1 MQPLTDLLRACKS
14 ASALLEWSEEA
25 ERAFC
30 AAKES
35 LANATLLVH
44 LDLVGPLPISQGNR
58 YLFTC
63 VDRFTRWAEVV
74 PIPDA
79 TADTVGR
86 AFLFGWV
93 ARFGCP
99 GIVTTDRGRQFT
111 SRSFGALLSAI
122 GAKHSKTTAYHPSA
136 NGMVER
142 LHRQLKAAICA
153 RRNSANWVD
162 HLPWV
167 LLGIRSSLKQDLQC
181 SPSDLVFGCPLS
193 LPDDFLSSPSPAPPS
208 AHDFAAQLRDH
219 FRDLQ
224 PASPRQPTNRKIF
237 VHPDL
242 KTSSHVFVRADH
254 VKPPLTPAYTGPHR
268 LLAQDEKTVT
278 VDINGRPEV
287 LTKDR
292 VKPAYF
298 DALLSPVHLPESP
311 PLCPVPRSLPSSR
324 KVSWHSP
331 LVTYQFSI
339 FAA

>member
-1 MQPLTDLLRACKS
+1 MACQRTKVHRHTRTPTS
-14 ASALLEWSEEA
+14 AFPTPEA
-25 ERAFC
+25 RFYH
-30 AAKES
+30 
-35 LANATLLVH
+35 VH
-44 LDLVGPLPISQGNR
+44 LVGPLPISQGNR

-63 VDRFTRWAEVV
+63 VERFTRWAEVL

-99 GIVTTDRGRQFT
+99 GIVTSDRGRQFT
-111 SRSFGALLSAI
+111 TRSFGALLSAI

-136 NGMVER
+136 NGMVKR

-153 RRNSANWVD
+153 RSDSANWVD

-167 LLGIRSSLKQDLQC
+167 LLGLRPSVKQDLQC
-181 SPSDLVFGCPLS
+181 SPSDLVSGCPG
-193 LPDDFLSSPSPAPPS
+193 LPGDFLSSPSPAPPS

-224 PASPRQPTNRKIF
+224 PVSPRQHTNRKIF
-237 VHPDL
+237 VHPDF

-254 VKPPLTPAYTGPHR
+254 VKSLLTLAYTGPHR

-278 VDINGRPEV
+278 VAINGCPEV
-287 LTKDR
+287 LMKDR
-292 VKPAYF
+292 VKHAYF
-298 DALLSPVHLPESP
+298 DALLF
-311 PLCPVPRSLPSSR
+311 PSSG
-324 KVSWHSP
+324 VASTLPGSP
-331 LVTYQFSI
+331 ITTLLKKSLLAFSSGYLPV
-339 FAA
+339 